1 MITKSKEANNN
12 YIAKVVRLKG
22 VRKHE
27 NADRLQCVD
36 IDFQTVITGLDA
48 KDGDIYVF
56 FPIEC
61 KINLDFL
68 ISTGSLRP
76 KEASEGEPEQT
87 GFFER
92 NGRVKA
98 TRLRGEKS
106 MGYIV
111 PIQSIKDFFGDF
123 DESDYINEPFDTI
136 NGTLV
141 CEKFVI
147 AKKEGTSKSNKSP
160 QLSRLIDGQVH
171 LHKDTDKLEPNVWK
185 ISPEHIVSITYK
197 THGTSWWVSNVKVK
211 KYLTWYERVLRKL
224 GVKIQDTEYDY
235 VYGSR
240 KVVKNKSL
248 GDPKQKD
255 HFYGYDLWEDIKDE
269 VKEHIPK
276 GFTLY
281 GEALGFT
288 KTGVA
293 IQKGYD
299 YGCEPKQMKLEIYRI
314 TQTNEDGFVTEL
326 SHGEVA
332 EFCTKTGLTQSKTLH
347 YGKAYWLLPEVDAH
361 AVDWT
366 EKLIAK
372 LRADYTEKDCH
383 MCVND
388 VPEEGIVL
396 RVDDLFNFVAFKLKS
411 FRFLEWESKELDKGE
426 VADIEDRESE
436 LWVAD
441 EATKEVLRS
450 GGWEDETNIKDEEE

>member
-1 MITKSKEANNN
+1 MLTKRQEANNN
-12 YIAKVVRLKG
+12 YIAKVVRLRG

-68 ISTGSLRP
+68 VATGSLRP
-76 KEASEGEPEQT
+76 KERFEGEPEQT

-92 NGRVKA
+92 SGRVKA

-111 PIQSIKDFFGDF
+111 PVQVIKDFFGDF
-123 DESDYINEPFDTI
+123 DENDYINEPFDTI

-141 CEKFVI
+141 CEKYIVPTKN
-147 AKKEGTSKSNKSP
+147 AGLSKQNKQP
-160 QLSRLIDGQVH
+160 KVSRLIDGQVH

-185 ISPEHIVSITYK
+185 ISPDHMVSITYK

-211 KYLTWYERVLRKL
+211 KNLTWFQRMLRKL
-224 GVKIQDTEYDY
+224 GLAIQDTEYDY

-240 KVVKNKSL
+240 KVVKNKGF
-248 GDPKQKD
+248 GDPKEKD
-255 HFYGYDLWEDIKDE
+255 HFYGYDLWEDIKNE
-269 VKEHIPK
+269 VCEHIPK

-288 KTGVA
+288 KTGEA

-299 YGCEPKQMKLEIYRI
+299 YGCEPKEMKLEIYRI
-314 TQTNEDGFVTEL
+314 TQTNEDGLVTEL
-326 SHGEVA
+326 SHSEIA
-332 EFCTKTGLTQSKTLH
+332 QFCMKTGLTQSKTFH

-361 AVDWT
+361 ARDWT

-372 LRADYTEKDCH
+372 LRDEYTEKDCH
-383 MCVND
+383 MCINK

-396 RVDDLFNFVAFKLKS
+396 RVDDLFDFVAFKLKS

-426 VADIEDRESE
+426 AADIEDREPE
-436 LWVAD
+436 VIV
-441 EATKEVLRS
+441 TKEWVIDEDAKEAIKE
-450 GGWEDETNIKDEEE
+450 GGWTEEEE